1 MKKKNKITIMDLVLL
16 WALKVVKQFIDRI
29 NSSNNDPNRKAVTP
43 AIATR
48 FLLARKYDIT
58 RAMAL
63 YEQHELIR
71 QREGLYGF
79 DPLNEPLRAEL
90 ETGKFTILPGRDAS
104 GAAIA
109 LFTANLHYPMTVTHK
124 TTLQGVVYQLDVAL
138 QSTETQKAGLVF
150 IYDMSTS
157 KYSNFDYDLSQK
169 ILTLLK
175 GGYPARLKKVLIV
188 TAPLWFKAPFK
199 ILRLFVREKL
209 RERVFTVSIP
219 QLSLHVPRESLPVRL
234 GGTLEVD
241 HSSWLLHCYK
251 SMTNREDEII
261 ATAGQQQQ
269 QPPDSQN
276 SSTSVAGPNAGN
288 AVMGS
293 AGIAAIAAGTGPLD
307 AHHLLSGVGS
317 ELVDVAFVATH
328 NHRAVS
334 PGNNG
339 TLVEDHLTVDDI
351 SDIAAVSVNQH
362 LPANHASTVGHH
374 NHHTANS
381 ELWTENPPSSA
392 SSGFSDDDSLAGA
405 EGDPKTIEQIVQ
417 MVRER
422 GKMGLIREYTEI
434 KARAPDGTFTHAKL
448 RNNLGKNRYTD
459 VLCYDHS
466 RVVLSQEEED
476 PTTDYINANFVDGYK
491 QKNAYIST
499 QGPLPKTSYDFWRM
513 VWEQHCLLIIMTTRV
528 MERGRAKCGQYWEP
542 SEGGI
547 AEYGSFRLRTMSIET
562 NEDYTVVELEI
573 RNIKTDEV
581 RCVSHWQFTSW
592 PDYGVPSSAKAMLNF
607 LQRAREKQAEMV
619 QCLGDL
625 WAGHPRGPPIV
636 VHCSAGIGRTG
647 TFITLDICIS
657 RLEDVGTADIKG
669 TVEKIRSQRAYS
681 IQMPDQYVFC
691 HLALIEYALS
701 RSMLQSVDL
710 SEFDDRDEESD

>member
-1 MKKKNKITIMDLVLL
+1 MKKKNKVTVMDLILL
-16 WALKVVKQFIDRI
+16 WALKAVKQFIDRI

-43 AIATR
+43 AVATR
-48 FLLARKYDIT
+48 FLLARKYDIA
-58 RAMAL
+58 RALAL

-79 DPLNEPLRAEL
+79 DPMVDPLRAEL

-109 LFTANLHYPMTVTHK
+109 IFTANLHCPVTVTHK

-138 QSTETQKAGLVF
+138 QNTDTQKAGLVF

-251 SMTNREDEII
+251 SMTNREDELI
-261 ATAGQQQQ
+261 ATTGHQQQQ
-269 QPPDSQN
+269 QQLSGEQTTSPSVAV
-276 SSTSVAGPNAGN
+276 SSTSP
-288 AVMGS
+288 VMGS
-293 AGIAAIAAGTGPLD
+293 AGITAIATGVSALD
-307 AHHLLSGVGS
+307 AHNSLTCAPNTTDLAS
-317 ELVDVAFVATH
+317 VDY
-328 NHRAVS
+328 NHRTAS
-334 PGNNG
+334 PLPHGNG
-339 TLVEDHLTVDDI
+339 TLLDDHHIGVENS
-351 SDIAAVSVNQH
+351 SDIAAAGVNH
-362 LPANHASTVGHH
+362 LSEHH
-374 NHHTANS
+374 HHQHTATS

-405 EGDPKTIEQIVQ
+405 EGDPKTIDQIVQ

-422 GKMGLIREYTEI
+422 GKLGLIREYAEI

-448 RNNLGKNRYTD
+448 RNNLAKNRYTD

-466 RVVLSQEEED
+466 RVVLSQEDDD
-476 PTTDYINANFVDGYK
+476 PSTDYINANFVDGYK

-513 VWEQHCLLIIMTTRV
+513 VWEQHCLLIVMTTRV

-542 SEGGI
+542 IEAGVF
-547 AEYGSFRLRTMSIET
+547 EYGCYQVRTMSIET

-573 RNIKTDEV
+573 RNTKTDEV

-619 QCLGDL
+619 RSLGDL

-710 SEFDDRDEESD
+710 SEFDERDEESD